1 MLNKIVLLLLLSVI
15 YGHAIEE
22 RHIQKTMDSK
32 VKKVLNLLKD
42 KTLSQKKKEQKSIVV
57 MDSVF
62 DYQTMAKISLGK
74 KWKTLSSKEKNQFTQ
89 AFEKKIKHSY
99 VDKLKLYNNQ
109 KVITKALK
117 KPKANRIT
125 LENQIIGKSD
135 TYKVIYQFYK
145 KKKKNDWYIYDVRL
159 AGVSIVQTYRKQF
172 SDFLKTKS
180 FSQLLKSL

>member
-15 YGHAIEE
+15 NSHAIEE
-22 RHIQKTMDSK
+22 QHIQKVMDSK
-32 VKKVLNLLKD
+32 VNKVLNVLKN
-42 KTLSQKKKEQKSIVV
+42 KTLSHKQKEQKSIGI

-62 DYQTMAKISLGK
+62 DYRTMAQISLGK
-74 KWKTLSSKEKNQFTQ
+74 KWKTLSSKEKNQFAS
-89 AFEKKIKHSY
+89 AFEKKIKYSY
-99 VDKLKLYNNQ
+99 VDKLRLYNNQ

-117 KPKANRIT
+117 KPKSNRIT

-145 KKKKNDWYIYDVRL
+145 KKQKNDWFIYDVRL

-180 FSQLLKSL
+180 FKQLLKSL